1 MNGRK
6 SQGGLTALL
15 LLAVGVIGIVVLGVS
30 LIRGTT
36 DPVEVLPGPNPS
48 DRTPLIRI
56 QDRVITRFDV
66 EVARAY
72 HRLRKGK
79 DGYVLPE
86 YGILLQLMEVAAWE
100 AVLANNGRA
109 LTQQQIADERA
120 RQQRE
125 TRDPGTLRDI
135 VALLDR
141 WPGKYEEIMVRST
154 LANHGIMD
162 LHQHPSMQKEALAS
176 AEAGLKEALANPDYF
191 RKVKD
196 ETPHMYRLEDTDNPS
211 LGHNPQGAHLPPG
224 HDEPLKAQLRRF
236 SERWLTTTEEGAV
249 LNQV

>member
-30 LIRGTT
+30 LIRGTS

-79 DGYVLPE
+79 DGYVLPA
-86 YGILLQLMEVAAWE
+86 YGILLQLMEVSSWE
-100 AVLANNGRA
+100 AVLANNGPA
-109 LTQQQIADERA
+109 LTHQPTAYDRGRPQRA
-120 RQQRE
+120 PY
-125 TRDPGTLRDI
+125 D
-135 VALLDR
+135 
-141 WPGKYEEIMVRST
+141 
-154 LANHGIMD
+154 
-162 LHQHPSMQKEALAS
+162 
-176 AEAGLKEALANPDYF
+176 
-191 RKVKD
+191 
-196 ETPHMYRLEDTDNPS
+196 
-211 LGHNPQGAHLPPG
+211 
-224 HDEPLKAQLRRF
+224 
-236 SERWLTTTEEGAV
+236 
-249 LNQV
+249 